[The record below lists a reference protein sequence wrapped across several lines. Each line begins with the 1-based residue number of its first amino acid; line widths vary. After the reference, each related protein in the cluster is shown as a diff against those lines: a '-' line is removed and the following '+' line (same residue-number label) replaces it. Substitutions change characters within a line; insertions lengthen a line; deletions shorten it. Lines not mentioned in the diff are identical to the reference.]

1 MYWPCR
7 LLLIGIFW
15 SIHTFVQWWGQ
26 CGVFVCR
33 ELSVMFCWW
42 SLTELFLMSA
52 LKLHG
57 CSRPVEVRPLGPGVC
72 LRAAICRSLA
82 HLRVSSTFLFIFSFS
97 GRWRSLKLWRESK
110 GEKGNMSGRVCRS
123 EVLNV
128 LWSTNHSLRS
138 KILPTRWKS
147 FSDSICS

>member
-7 LLLIGIFW
+7 LLLIGSFFEAYVCAAH
-15 SIHTFVQWWGQ
+15 SLWWGQ
-26 CGVFVCR
+26 CCVFVRR
-33 ELSVMFCWW
+33 ELSVMLCLW

-52 LKLHG
+52 LKLHR

-82 HLRVSSTFLFIFSFS
+82 HLRVSTTFLFIFSVS
-97 GRWRSLKLWRESK
+97 GRWSSLELWREWIQS
-110 GEKGNMSGRVCRS
+110 GEKGNMAGRVCRS

-128 LWSTNHSLRS
+128 PQPFFFLGS
-138 KILPTRWKS
+138 KICANRDGNHT
-147 FSDSICS
+147 